1 MPRKINIIYCI
12 KNKCIDIVV
21 VVLIEEYYIYYT
33 VHIRI
38 YSIIIIVSIVV
49 ERMSYQV
56 LMTLRHSSM
65 TCTINRST

>member
-21 VVLIEEYYIYYT
+21 VVLIAEYYIYYT
-33 VHIRI
+33 VHITI

-49 ERMSYQV
+49 E
-56 LMTLRHSSM
+56 
-65 TCTINRST
+65 